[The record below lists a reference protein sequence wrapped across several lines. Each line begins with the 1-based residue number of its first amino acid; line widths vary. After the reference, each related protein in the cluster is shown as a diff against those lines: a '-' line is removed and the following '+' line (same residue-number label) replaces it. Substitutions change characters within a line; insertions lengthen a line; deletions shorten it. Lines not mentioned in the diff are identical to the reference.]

1 MTTTFSP
8 KDPAEAIFYGID
20 FAALLA
26 TGETISSATV
36 ALRVTKGTD
45 LAPAAMLSG
54 SAVIDGSAVKQ
65 KLTGGVAGAVY
76 QLGIS
81 IVTSNGQTFVEAA
94 PLQIIERD

>member
-26 TGETISSATV
+26 AGETISSASVTI
-36 ALRVTKGTD
+36 RVTKGTD
-45 LAPAAMLSG
+45 ATPSAMLSG
-54 SAVIDGSAVKQ
+54 SAVIDGTTVKH

-76 QLGIS
+76 QVGIS
-81 IVTSNGQTFVEAA
+81 IITSAGQTFVEAA
-94 PLQIIERD
+94 PLQVIERD